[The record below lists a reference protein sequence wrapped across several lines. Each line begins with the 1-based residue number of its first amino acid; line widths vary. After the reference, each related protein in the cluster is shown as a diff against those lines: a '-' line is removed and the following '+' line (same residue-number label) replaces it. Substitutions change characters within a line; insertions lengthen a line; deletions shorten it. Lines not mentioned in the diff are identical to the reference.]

1 MAIRDDFETTVEP
14 LARLMRDHA
23 EILELVEAARE
34 RTAAALAAEGDS
46 ALAATALEQIRDL
59 AAYLAEDL
67 AVHIAK
73 EEDVLFPA
81 LRGFAVDIDQVVG
94 EMVEQHDEVRFRKA
108 NIERSLAALDQAHDE
123 VEAASAGL
131 AATLARAEP
140 DALTPAGLAELLDGV
155 KRLEWILQGHFGDE
169 EDDLFVPA
177 LQLLTPETFA
187 QLAESARALDP

>member
-73 EEDVLFPA
+73 EEEVLFPA
-81 LRGFAVDIDQVVG
+81 LRGLAVEIDQVVG
-94 EMVEQHDEVRFRKA
+94 EMVEQHDEVRLRRA
-108 NIERSLAALDQAHDE
+108 NIERSLAVLDQAHDE

-140 DALTPAGLAELLDGV
+140 DALTLADLAELLDGV

-187 QLAESARALDP
+187 QLAESASALDL

>member
-14 LARLMRDHA
+14 LAGLMRDHA

-67 AVHIAK
+67 VVHIAK

-81 LRGFAVDIDQVVG
+81 LRGLAAEIDQVVG

-140 DALTPAGLAELLDGV
+140 DALTPADLAELLDGV

>member
-73 EEDVLFPA
+73 EEEVLFPA
-81 LRGFAVDIDQVVG
+81 LRGLAVEIDQVVG
-94 EMVEQHDEVRFRKA
+94 EMVEQHDEVRLRRA

-140 DALTPAGLAELLDGV
+140 DALTLADLAELLDGV

-187 QLAESARALDP
+187 QLAESASALDL

>member
-81 LRGFAVDIDQVVG
+81 LRGLAVDIDQVVG

-140 DALTPAGLAELLDGV
+140 DALTPADLAELLDGV

-177 LQLLTPETFA
+177 LRLLTPETFA